1 MGVAITCAFSPT
13 DRRTTIGSDA
23 DPNLDRHRHDD
34 FDAKSPP
41 IVACHAHFSGPQ
53 EVPRTIVSH
62 VFSSG
67 DTQTFEFEVPTTDG
81 VVDVADALCV
91 TLVQRHRGGWLRH
104 SRARIDLSLLSESET
119 VVVLKNE
126 QLDGTDYGEVTA
138 KWAARPSSR
147 VESVAGTLYRE
158 WFFVPNFAN
167 ALVREAKKK
176 SEWFKD
182 RHPTKK
188 RCEWSGGE
196 LSGRVHMP
204 LWNNQSGSIP
214 GVFFAFSC
222 RRDTSRYTND
232 DLEDVFCVVA
242 RPLTGGTTLSVKR
255 RPRLVG
261 EWLATGLMAFGKS
274 IQYQGDRTVDS
285 PKIVE
290 RFSSTARLDGL
301 GDCEDIAKETAMAH
315 ADLVAA
321 EKSWTR
327 SKKITEA
334 TIDMCALV
342 AEAKKY
348 VCAVALCTVRRS
360 SGSTIEAHAFAM
372 LLPKCAFSDYR
383 GDETDRHAFVA
394 DGTYPCDPASRNEPA
409 EGVRPWKY
417 EHVVSALVYGE
428 GEIFF
433 RYKSEETGYGV
444 LADDLFPVVKPNVKI
459 EWGFRALEGHR
470 EVVEHV
476 LASNLPTTT
485 RTFQHESQSIG
496 TRFRKLVRWGD
507 IDTRRIFTG
516 ATPEEKKRIRL
527 ASAGF
532 RTSCPTRETF
542 DARLEMTTRHKEEA
556 GNTERPAKEDWKHIV
571 GGYGSVSTV
580 DAAHP
585 YHTHHRPTGFTNHL
599 DFNPPTPDD
608 VAIFIAD
615 RAYGFIAPKRRGD
628 VQTTS
633 TVITRKNRYEMST
646 TDDETDAVTRLWLKC
661 MTDDK
666 LKKLKED
673 EKWAELRPEL
683 VSLAMAMV
691 KKEVVGEWVEY
702 DAAGNPKLLVDITK
716 RESKRKHDA
725 YLEVYRRLGVIVSY
739 ASTEDYESE
748 GMCDMGGKRR

>member
-1 MGVAITCAFSPT
+1 M
-13 DRRTTIGSDA
+13 
-23 DPNLDRHRHDD
+23 
-34 FDAKSPP
+34 
-41 IVACHAHFSGPQ
+41 
-53 EVPRTIVSH
+53 
-62 VFSSG
+62 
-67 DTQTFEFEVPTTDG
+67 
-81 VVDVADALCV
+81 
-91 TLVQRHRGGWLRH
+91 RH
-104 SRARIDLSLLSESET
+104 SRARIDLSLLSSKSES
-119 VVVLKNE
+119 VVVKLKNE
-126 QLDGTDYGEVTA
+126 QLDGTDYGTVTA
-138 KWAARPSSR
+138 SWAARPSSR

-167 ALVREAKKK
+167 ALVREAKDT
-176 SEWFKD
+176 SDWFKKKG
-182 RHPTKK
+182 RHPTEKK
-188 RCEWSGGE
+188 CEWSGGE

-222 RRDTSRYTND
+222 RRDTSRYPKYV
-232 DLEDVFCVVA
+232 LEDVFCVAA
-242 RPLTGGTTLSVKR
+242 RPLAGGTTFAVQGS
-255 RPRLVG
+255 PRLVG

-285 PKIVE
+285 TKIVE

-321 EKSWTR
+321 ENSWTK

-334 TIDMCALV
+334 TVDMCALV

-360 SGSTIEAHAFAM
+360 SKSNIEAHAFAM

-394 DGTYPCDPASRNEPA
+394 DGTYPCDPASTNEPA

-417 EHVVSALVYGE
+417 EHVVSALVYDE
-428 GEIFF
+428 GEIYF
-433 RYKSEETGYGV
+433 RYEDEEKGYGV
-444 LADDLFPVVKPNVKI
+444 LADDLFPVVEPNVKI
-459 EWGFRALEGHR
+459 EWGFRAREGDR

-485 RTFQHESQSIG
+485 CTFQYENQSIG

-507 IDTRRIFTG
+507 IDTTRIFTR
-516 ATPEEKKRIRL
+516 ATDEEKKRIRL
-527 ASAGF
+527 ASAAGF
-532 RTSCPTRETF
+532 LAPCPTRETF
-542 DARLEMTTRHKEEA
+542 DARLEMTTRRREEA
-556 GNTERPAKEDWKHIV
+556 GNTEAPVNEDEKHIV
-571 GGYGSVSTV
+571 GGYDSVSTV

-585 YHTHHRPTGFTNHL
+585 YHTHPRPTGFTNYL

-608 VAIFIAD
+608 VAMFIAG
-615 RAYGFIAPKRRGD
+615 RAYGFLAPKKMGD

-633 TVITRKNRYEMST
+633 TVITQKNRYEMST

-673 EKWAELRPEL
+673 ENWLKLRAEL
-683 VSLAMAMV
+683 VSLAMEMV
-691 KKEVVGEWVEY
+691 KEVVVGEWVEY

-716 RESKRKHDA
+716 RESKGNHKK
-725 YLEVYRRLGVIVSY
+725 YLDVYLRLGVIVSY
-739 ASTEDYESE
+739 AFTEDYASES
-748 GMCDMGGKRR
+748 MCDMGGKRR